1 MKGKIFVHI
10 GLPKTATTSLQ
21 KDLFSRLDNFEY
33 AGVSYPRSWEFDT
46 RTVYGA
52 FMVGMYSGDM
62 GHFKRALELVDQ
74 TKPIL
79 ISEEMITV
87 VTVKSDWKQNLKNLR
102 LLLDEHDYRLLI
114 TIRDPLDAMFS
125 YYVERCDYFRDN
137 YKIFD
142 KQILDSV
149 DMEIFRYQSFL
160 GYLKDEFDSDRVY
173 VADYSKITSG
183 QFNEVERFL
192 GSKLPE
198 EFEIHQHNSKS
209 KESSKVYLN
218 KKSSLYSFFYK
229 LAQNK
234 LNSRILRS
242 WAKSLQHV
250 VKPVLECISWRRGVP
265 TLSDSQKQ
273 ELRDLLIEDVNLRNK
288 LLHEGE
294 CQSSDRSE

>member
-1 MKGKIFVHI
+1 MKRKIFVHI

-21 KDLFSRLDNFEY
+21 RDLFSQLESLEY

-46 RTVYGA
+46 STIYGA

-62 GHFKRALELVDQ
+62 GDFKRALEVVDED
-74 TKPIL
+74 KPIL

-102 LLLDEHDYRLLI
+102 SLLDEHDYRLLI

-125 YYVERCDYFRDN
+125 YYVERYDYFRSN
-137 YKIFD
+137 YKVFD
-142 KQILDSV
+142 QQILDSL
-149 DMEIFRYQSFL
+149 DMEVFRYQRFIRFL
-160 GYLKDEFDSDRVY
+160 GDEFGSDRVY

-192 GSKLPE
+192 GSELPE
-198 EFEIHQHNSKS
+198 GFEMYQHNSKS
-209 KESSKVYLN
+209 KGSSKIYLN
-218 KKSSLYSFFYK
+218 KKSSLYGFIYK
-229 LAQNK
+229 LAQDK
-234 LNSRILRS
+234 LNTGILRS
-242 WAKSLQHV
+242 WAKRLQHV
-250 VKPVLECISWRRGVP
+250 VKPLLECIAWRRGVP

-288 LLHEGE
+288 LLHEDE
-294 CQSSDRSE
+294 CQSSDSK